1 MHLKKAQVVVLGS
14 FHMSEHTGLSSER
27 RQTEIEDLVFKLA
40 RFKPTKIAVEMV
52 PEDSAYCNEK
62 YKQYK
67 LGVHRLEM
75 NEIFQVGFRL
85 GIKMAHEQLYPTD
98 WMGAS
103 DMDYGEVESWAQENQ
118 PELLHEIYKDLV
130 FPELSEDKSIV
141 DYYKEINTSTFLNKL
156 HKMYVNMA
164 RIGDL
169 NHYVGMNWLSWWY
182 KRNLIM
188 FANLTRLIDTEEER
202 ILFIVGGSHASIVT
216 KFLEESEICEVV
228 SPLSYL
234 S

>member
-1 MHLKKAQVVVLGS
+1 MNLEKAKVLVLGT
-14 FHMSEHTGLSSER
+14 FHMAEHEGLNSEK
-27 RQTEIEDLVFKLA
+27 RQSEIEDLVSKLA

-52 PEDSAYCNEK
+52 PEDSEYCNGI

-67 LGVHRLEM
+67 SGVHKLKM

-85 GIKMAHEQLYPTD
+85 GLKMGHEQIYPTD
-98 WMGAS
+98 WMGEW
-103 DMDYGEVESWAQENQ
+103 DMGYEEVESWAKENQ
-118 PELLHEIYKDLV
+118 PELLNELFDGLV

-156 HKMYVNMA
+156 HKTYVNFA
-164 RIGDL
+164 RIGDF
-169 NHYVGMNWLSWWY
+169 NNYVGMNWLSWWY

-202 ILFIVGGSHASIVT
+202 ILFIVGASHTSIVT

-228 SPLSYL
+228 HPLSYL